1 MEQSATP
8 AKTSKHATWRS
19 PHPSPG
25 IAVSD
30 IGKVLDVAAEL
41 IADVGIAKFS
51 MQDLAD
57 RVGIAKPT
65 LYAYV
70 GNKSF
75 LLEGIFDR
83 VIAHAEDFVAEA
95 RTTPTP
101 AERLDTLIELWTRGS
116 VLDVSYYRVYFG
128 CEHEL
133 SEEARARMRRR
144 LAALFADIRDLIA
157 EGQKAGVFDS
167 TLDPKVMTFAIVWMC
182 TGAGN
187 WFSSDDR
194 LTWEQVA
201 DQFVRLIR
209 GGLLRKK

>member
-1 MEQSATP
+1 MEQSAT
-8 AKTSKHATWRS
+8 AKTSEHTRWQS

-41 IADVGIAKFS
+41 IAEVGIAKFS

-57 RVGIAKPT
+57 QVGIAKPT

-70 GNKSF
+70 GNKAF

-95 RTTPTP
+95 RTAPTP
-101 AERLDTLIELWTRGS
+101 AERLDSLIRLWTRGS

-133 SEEARARMRRR
+133 SKEARTRMRRR

-157 EGQKAGVFDS
+157 EGQKAGAFDS

-182 TGAGN
+182 TGTGN
-187 WFSSDDR
+187 WFSSEDR
-194 LTWEQVA
+194 ITWEEVA
-201 DQFVRLIR
+201 DQFVHFVR
-209 GGLLRKK
+209 GGLAPRK